1 MEARNVWF
9 TYDSRNYTLKD
20 ISLSIE
26 AGKMYMVFGRSGAG
40 KTTLLKILKGIL
52 KPSRGVVL
60 FNGRPTTSI
69 DTAKRAYSV
78 IGYIPQGFGIVSN
91 ISVLDNVLVGAL
103 SRVPLLH
110 SILGQFPKEERDRAE
125 EILEIMGLAQFKYQK
140 VSQLS
145 GGQRQRVAIARA
157 LMQKPQIILADEF
170 VSQLDPVT
178 AIEVLDVFRRL
189 ADERGIATVITSH
202 DIHLASRYADKVL
215 VLRDGEFK
223 LCRDGRSVSESD
235 LIAAMRETFL
245 ESSR

>member
-1 MEARNVWF
+1 MSNILEARNIWF

-26 AGKMYMVFGRSGAG
+26 AGKIYMVFGRSGAG
-40 KTTLLKILKGIL
+40 KTTLLKVLKGIL
-52 KPSRGVVL
+52 RPSRGTIL
-60 FNGRPTTSI
+60 FKGLSTASNDI
-69 DTAKRAYSV
+69 AKRAYSV

-110 SILGQFPKEERDRAE
+110 SLLGQFPKEEIDRAE
-125 EILEIMGLAQFKYQK
+125 EILEMMGLAQFKHQK

-170 VSQLDPVT
+170 VSQLDPLT
-178 AIEVLDVFRRL
+178 ALEVLDVFRGL

-202 DIHLASRYADKVL
+202 DIHLASKYADQVL

-223 LCRDGRSVSESD
+223 LCRDGRSISESD
-235 LIAAMRETFL
+235 LIKAMR
-245 ESSR
+245 